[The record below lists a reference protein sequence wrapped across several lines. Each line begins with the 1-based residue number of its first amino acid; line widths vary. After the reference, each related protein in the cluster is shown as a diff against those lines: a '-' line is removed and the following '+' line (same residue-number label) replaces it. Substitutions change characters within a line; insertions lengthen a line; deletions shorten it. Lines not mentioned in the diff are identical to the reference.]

1 MTIVRVGAIADI
13 QTEDELRA
21 RYERWSRMARDER
34 AQVPNLSTAEI
45 SAEIASRRV
54 YVDICISEIADHA
67 DGRRVVSNDGLGYAE
82 RANHVRLGDDLI
94 ARPDPWSLTDFDDI
108 AETVTG
114 LLAAD
119 GDTGAARWSRL
130 RSACAQEGIDVSF
143 EDLEAAPYTVE
154 FTDRLRERAR
164 RAGPQ
169 GRCS

>member
-13 QTEDELRA
+13 ETEDELRA
-21 RYERWSRMARDER
+21 RYARWSRMAREER
-34 AQVPNLSTAEI
+34 AQVPDLSTAEI
-45 SAEIASRRV
+45 LAEIAGRRV
-54 YVDICISEIADHA
+54 YVDVSITEFADHA

-94 ARPDPWSLTDFDDI
+94 ARPDPWSLTDLDDI

-130 RSACAQEGIDVSF
+130 RAACAHQGIDVSF
-143 EDLEAAPYTVE
+143 EDLAAASYTVE
-154 FTDRLRERAR
+154 FTDRLRERLR
-164 RAGPQ
+164 RGDP
-169 GRCS
+169 